1 MARSSMKSGAPPAS
15 SREAFFFKTQL
26 CTFHLR
32 GICAKGSA
40 CNFAHSD
47 SEHRTCPNLAKTCL
61 CQDWMNGSCA
71 LMAAECKFAHGGDDM
86 RYTSLAALRGPP
98 GTKVPLPSFIY
109 KNWPTNTLHPA
120 RFERDGNVFME
131 KEPSKKHITNLT
143 DSVPNQTQAVAAA
156 ERITTTVSTYLPQVS
171 TSDRTYESEKKAT
184 VDSMCSLQ
192 ISTMDSMHDL
202 GAGSSILA
210 VNTMDSMYAFQAGSC
225 ISTVESLPDILK
237 SLRSKGARS
246 D

>member
-1 MARSSMKSGAPPAS
+1 MARSSTKSGAPPAS

-171 TSDRTYESEKKAT
+171 TSDRTYESEKKRLRWIPCVPCKFPQWIPCMILEQGAP
-184 VDSMCSLQ
+184 SWQ
-192 ISTMDSMHDL
+192 STRWTRCMPFKQVVASQQL
-202 GAGSSILA
+202 NLYLTS
-210 VNTMDSMYAFQAGSC
+210 
-225 ISTVESLPDILK
+225 
-237 SLRSKGARS
+237 
-246 D
+246 